1 MWEYPDARQSL
12 SALRRLA
19 GGVASAP
26 RPRQLDARAEA
37 RSAVVPFVERAR
49 DADVGAEASG
59 DTDPP
64 PLNGQS
70 LPGQQSTIELTVLA
84 RQGDRE
90 ALEALCV
97 RCLKSLTRFAAGR
110 VPASVRGML
119 DTQDIVIEAV
129 QRGMSRLPELEV
141 QPGGLVAYMR
151 TVLKHLIIDH
161 VRAAARRPQ
170 PVALDE
176 NDESHVAGERSPL
189 ERVLAAEQIELYE
202 AALTRLRPRDEA
214 LVTLRVEEQL
224 GHEEIAIEL
233 GYASANAARVAGRR
247 AILRLAHEM
256 SRLSRPPRRADG
268 RGAATPAEEDP
279 S

>member
-1 MWEYPDARQSL
+1 
-12 SALRRLA
+12 LRRLA
-19 GGVASAP
+19 GGVGPS
-26 RPRQLDARAEA
+26 PRQRHAPPEP
-37 RSAVVPFVERAR
+37 RSATVPFVERAR
-49 DADVGAEASG
+49 DGEGGS
-59 DTDPP
+59 DTGPQPP
-64 PLNGQS
+64 NGQR
-70 LPGQQSTIELTVLA
+70 LPGHQSTIELTVLA
-84 RQGDRE
+84 RQGDRD

-176 NDESHVAGERSPL
+176 NDESPKSHVAGERSPL
-189 ERVLAAEQIELYE
+189 EQVLAAEQIELYE
-202 AALTRLRPRDEA
+202 AALARLRPRDEA
-214 LVTLRVEEQL
+214 LVTLRIEEQL
-224 GHEEIAIEL
+224 GHEEIAVEL
-233 GYASANAARVAGRR
+233 GFASANAARVAGRR

-256 SRLSRPPRRADG
+256 SKLNRRPQPADG
-268 RGAATPAEEDP
+268 SGAATPAEEDP

>member
-1 MWEYPDARQSL
+1 
-12 SALRRLA
+12 LRRLA
-19 GGVASAP
+19 GGVAPAHRP
-26 RPRQLDARAEA
+26 RPRDARSEP
-37 RSAVVPFVERAR
+37 RPAVVPFVERAR
-49 DADVGAEASG
+49 EGQAGSEAN
-59 DTDPP
+59 PQAR
-64 PLNGQS
+64 NGQC

-176 NDESHVAGERSPL
+176 NDESRESLVASERSPL

-202 AALTRLRPRDEA
+202 AALARLRPRDEA

-233 GYASANAARVAGRR
+233 GFTSANAARVAGRR

-256 SRLSRPPRRADG
+256 SRLNRRPPPADG
-268 RGAATPAEEDP
+268 RRAEPTAGEDP

>member
-1 MWEYPDARQSL
+1 MWEYPDARLSL

-19 GGVASAP
+19 GGVAPAH

-37 RSAVVPFVERAR
+37 RSAVVPFVERVR
-49 DADVGAEASG
+49 DPEVSA
-59 DTDPP
+59 DTDPQ
-64 PLNGQS
+64 PLNGQNV
-70 LPGQQSTIELTVLA
+70 PGQQSTIELTVLA

-119 DTQDIVIEAV
+119 DTQDIVLEAV

-176 NDESHVAGERSPL
+176 NEGPESLVAGERSPL

-202 AALTRLRPRDEA
+202 AALARLRPRDEA

-268 RGAATPAEEDP
+268 SSAATPAEEDP